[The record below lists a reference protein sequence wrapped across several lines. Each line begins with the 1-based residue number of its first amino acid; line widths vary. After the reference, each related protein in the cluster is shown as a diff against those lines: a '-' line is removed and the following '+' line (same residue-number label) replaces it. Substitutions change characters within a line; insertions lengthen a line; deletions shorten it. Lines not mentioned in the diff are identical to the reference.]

1 MLFSDVV
8 RQILLK
14 NIDIHSVSLLNLIYI
29 IVFDIE
35 TVQENTKLTI

>member
-8 RQILLK
+8 SQILLK

-35 TVQENTKLTI
+35 TTQENTKLTI